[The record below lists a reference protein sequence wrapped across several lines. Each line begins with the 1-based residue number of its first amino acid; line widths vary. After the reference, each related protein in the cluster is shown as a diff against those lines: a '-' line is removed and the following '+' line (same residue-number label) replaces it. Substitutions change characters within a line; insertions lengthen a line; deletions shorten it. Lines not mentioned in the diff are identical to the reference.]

1 MRRRADGKQPD
12 GESSHT
18 VLPSDQA
25 LFKGQVGG
33 PVMHNLNSLC
43 RVPRGDHPL
52 HETWHDGQSP
62 LSRKAGT
69 PLLQQASISAV
80 AEGYRPLKNKDN
92 DQSRQLA
99 SYTNQL
105 QSKLRVIREESIK
118 RRGVREPFR
127 SGYLV
132 AGDRVFPGS
141 IELRFIPS
149 ANTVYRSES
158 SSGEPDDKTLSE
170 QTGCSLGKYG

>member
-1 MRRRADGKQPD
+1 MIQP
-12 GESSHT
+12 
-18 VLPSDQA
+18 V
-25 LFKGQVGG
+25 GQVEERLIE
-33 PVMHNLNSLC
+33 LNMETRITTSLGSQ
-43 RVPRGDHPL
+43 V
-52 HETWHDGQSP
+52 
-62 LSRKAGT
+62 SRHLVVFPFA
-69 PLLQQASISAV
+69 PS
-80 AEGYRPLKNKDN
+80 
-92 DQSRQLA
+92 QLA

-105 QSKLRVIREESIK
+105 QSKLRVIREEESIK

-149 ANTVYRSES
+149 ANTVCRSES

-170 QTGCSLGKYG
+170 QTGWYLVSRYLVEEKT